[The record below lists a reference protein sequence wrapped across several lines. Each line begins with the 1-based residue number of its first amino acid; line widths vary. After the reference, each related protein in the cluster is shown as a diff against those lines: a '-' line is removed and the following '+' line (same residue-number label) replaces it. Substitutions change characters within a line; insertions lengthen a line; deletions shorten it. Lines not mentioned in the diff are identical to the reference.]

1 MLPCISQSPTYHPR
15 FAQLT
20 DEDLDILESVGWAL
34 AAGQPLPTNLD
45 YATVQSLMSY
55 SACWVPMSPRLRR
68 ERVIT
73 QFLDLSGCVTDEQ
86 ILKYLRD
93 VKRFST
99 ADQRDAA
106 LQYARYEGLTH
117 QTC

>member
-1 MLPCISQSPTYHPR
+1 MLPCVSHSPTYTPR
-15 FAQLT
+15 FAELT
-20 DEDLDILESVGWAL
+20 DEDLDILETVSWAI
-34 AAGQPLPTNLD
+34 AAGQPLPTDLD
-45 YATVQSLMSY
+45 YATVQTLLSY
-55 SACWVPMSPRLRR
+55 SACWVPMSPRQRR
-68 ERVIT
+68 EMVIN
-73 QFLDLSGCVTDEQ
+73 QFLDLTGCANNDQ

-99 ADQRDAA
+99 ADQRAAA